1 MSNWNT
7 LAELDPLWTILS
19 EPDKKF
25 GKWDPAE
32 FFGTGEREARRVL
45 DLCRSNSIDIKFDKL
60 LDFGCGVGRMTRGFS
75 DFFTSCVGIDVS
87 EKMVGLARKYNATL
101 PNCEFIASDS
111 ATLHMRLRHFDF
123 FFTVLVLQHLPTK
136 RDILRY
142 IAELIRVAKEGGVIA
157 FQLPINV
164 PLLHQI
170 QPKRRLWSLLA
181 AAGVSRPWL
190 FKKLGLAPIQVNGI
204 SREEVESFIRSQ
216 SAQVRAVVRFEPG
229 EARFHSYYYL
239 VVKQRDS
246 SSPVIALK

>member
-7 LAELDPLWTILS
+7 LAELDPLWTVLS
-19 EPDKKF
+19 EPGKKF

-87 EKMVGLARKYNATL
+87 EKMVGLARKYNAAL
-101 PNCEFIASDS
+101 PHCEFITSDS
-111 ATLHMRLRHFDF
+111 ATLSLPDRHFDF
-123 FFTVLVLQHLPTK
+123 VFTVLVLQHLPTK

-170 QPKRRLWSLLA
+170 QPKRRLWSILA
-181 AAGVSRPWL
+181 AAGVPRPWL

-216 SAQVRAVVRFEPG
+216 GAQVRAVVRFEPG
-229 EARFHSYYYL
+229 EARFHSYYYFA
-239 VVKQRDS
+239 VKQRDS